1 MLTFTSHYQTVCGSK
16 VIAMSS
22 KRSSSMLPYYQV
34 NVRFTIL
41 QGSQEQRCSVPT
53 TWRSDRRIVILLP
66 VESLMFY
73 DILLVGRSSSTLWYD
88 VLAST
93 IAMRIK
99 GPLLSVI
106 YILPCVQSLPLPSTQ
121 ESIPTTWRSISAPS
135 INTNFNTN
143 LNINNNHNLI
153 LPHGDFRHPTGS

>member
-1 MLTFTSHYQTVCGSK
+1 
-16 VIAMSS
+16 
-22 KRSSSMLPYYQV
+22 
-34 NVRFTIL
+34 
-41 QGSQEQRCSVPT
+41 
-53 TWRSDRRIVILLP
+53 
-66 VESLMFY
+66 MFY

-93 IAMRIK
+93 IAVRSK

-153 LPHGDFRHPTGS
+153 LPHGDFRTSHRLLKPSLTVSAQLLIGAGQHPSLHTLSSTNTTRHSPMNNIYHHPRKSGLCKASPSFLKPSVRSYASSGSR